1 MRVKKE
7 SDVLVHLDETAK
19 EPLYQQI
26 YEQIR
31 DAITSGRLAQ
41 GDKLV
46 SIRKLSVDLGVS
58 HTTVEQAY
66 LQLATEGLVFN
77 VPRSGYV
84 VERIDAEYFKFE
96 KSLSESEVREV
107 MEARDREAFF
117 AENRSGGEVRYDFSY
132 ANLQS
137 DSFPVRTWRQVID
150 EVLYART
157 SPELARYAYTDDV
170 CSLQVELAKLLSR
183 TRGVDCVPEQV
194 VIQSGT
200 GDALTM
206 IMQLFS
212 RDTDIIGMEDPG
224 YATVHEVARRQ
235 GFSMVPLPS
244 DQGIEKLLDALEKHR
259 PKIVFTTPSHQFP
272 TGTLLPLDARTRLLR
287 WAEEND
293 AYIIEDDSCNEFRYA
308 TRPVPSLQSL
318 DAFGRVIY
326 LCNVSKVLSPSLRI
340 SYVVLP
346 PKLLE
351 RYWDLFN
358 YAHPS
363 VSWLD
368 QEVLSRFIG
377 QGYWDAHVRK
387 TAKGNHRRHDEL
399 MRCLTAKMGDML
411 EISGVETG
419 MHLYV
424 TVHNGMDDCELIDSA
439 LRQGAK
445 VYGTARMR
453 FPGSAPSSSVMIG
466 FSAIAFEDIEP
477 GVAALAR
484 AWSVGSVVKR

>member
-1 MRVKKE
+1 MCARKKAE
-7 SDVLVHLDETAK
+7 VLLHLDSSAEI
-19 EPLYQQI
+19 PLYQQI

-31 DAITSGRLAQ
+31 NAITSGRLAQ
-41 GDKLV
+41 GDRLV
-46 SIRKLSVDLGVS
+46 SIRKLSTDFGVS

-66 LQLATEGLVFN
+66 LQLATEGLVAN

-84 VERIDAEYFKFE
+84 VEHIDAEYFKLE
-96 KSLSESEVREV
+96 RSSSENEVR
-107 MEARDREAFF
+107 MLSEARDREAFF

-132 ANLQS
+132 ANLQP
-137 DSFPVRTWRQVID
+137 DSFPVRTWRQLLD

-157 SPELARYAYTDDV
+157 SPELARYSYTDEM
-170 CSLQVELAKLLSR
+170 CPLQIELAKLLSR
-183 TRGVDCVPEQV
+183 TRGANCAPEQV
-194 VIQSGT
+194 TVHSGT
-200 GDALTM
+200 GESLTM
-206 IMQLFS
+206 ILQLFDRNS
-212 RDTDIIGMEDPG
+212 DVIGMEDPG

-235 GFSMVPLPS
+235 GFKMVPLPA
-244 DQGIEKLLDALEKHR
+244 DQGVEAFLAAVEEKR
-259 PKIVFTTPSHQFP
+259 PKIVFSTPSHQFP

-293 AYIIEDDSCNEFRYA
+293 AYIIEDDSCNEFRYS
-308 TRPVPSLQSL
+308 TRPIPSLQSL

-340 SYVVLP
+340 SYAILP

-363 VSWLD
+363 ISWLE
-368 QEVLSRFIG
+368 QEVLARFIAG
-377 QGYWDAHVRK
+377 GHWDAHVRK

-399 MRCLTAKMGDML
+399 IRCLNASMGDML
-411 EISGVETG
+411 DISGTDTG

-424 TVHNGMDDCELIDSA
+424 TVNNGMDDRGLVDSA
-439 LRQGAK
+439 LAQGAK
-445 VYGTARMR
+445 VYDTVRMR
-453 FPGSAPSSSVMIG
+453 FSRSAPSNSVMIG

-477 GVAALAR
+477 GVAALVR
-484 AWSVGSVVKR
+484 AWAK